1 MTIGWL
7 KIRWHCVVLVDEH
20 CLLFAATLNLDF
32 IIDVVIEIANVDA
45 VYKVHLGMMHSCSSS
60 QYQYIVSPILNF
72 GASVMSIC

>member
-20 CLLFAATLNLDF
+20 CLLFTAAFNLDF

-45 VYKVHLGMMHSCSSS
+45 SPQVIPCHKDYCNSFFTSSIS
-60 QYQYIVSPILNF
+60 TSAP
-72 GASVMSIC
+72 